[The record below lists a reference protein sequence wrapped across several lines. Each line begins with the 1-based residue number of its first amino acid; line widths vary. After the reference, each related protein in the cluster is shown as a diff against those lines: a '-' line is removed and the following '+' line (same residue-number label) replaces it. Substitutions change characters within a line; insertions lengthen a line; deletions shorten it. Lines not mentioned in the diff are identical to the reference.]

1 MAILINKEQVALA
14 LGNPLGQGHGFGCGS
29 GFVQQRGAGQL
40 HAGQVDGQLLEV
52 QQRLQ
57 ATLGNLRLI
66 RGVGGVP
73 ARVFQHIAQDHGRR
87 QRAVVTHADAGGEDL
102 VAAGNLLQIV
112 QHLGLAA
119 RAVQRQQISAQNA
132 LRHGL
137 GNQRFQRGG
146 AQGRQHGLLLCGVR
160 ADVTT
165 NEGVGLFQLDEARG
179 VAHGVYLCKV

>member
-1 MAILINKEQVALA
+1 MLK
-14 LGNPLGQGHGFGCGS
+14 
-29 GFVQQRGAGQL
+29 
-40 HAGQVDGQLLEV
+40 V

-57 ATLGNLRLI
+57 TALGNFRLI

-73 ARVFQHIAQDHGRR
+73 ARVFQHVAQNHGRR
-87 QRAVVTHADAGGEDL
+87 QGAVIPHADAGGEDL
-102 VAAGNLLQIV
+102 VATGNLLQVV

-119 RAVQRQQISAQNA
+119 RAVQRQQVIAQNA

-137 GNQRFQRGG
+137 CDQRLQRVG
-146 AQGRQHGLLLCGVR
+146 AQGRQHGLLFCGVR
-160 ADVTT
+160 ADMAA